1 MSSGRR
7 RGPWRNATG
16 GEGMGK
22 VKFGVGIS
30 LDGFLAGPNA
40 RFEEPLGD
48 AGEKLHEWMFK
59 TAVWQEAHGGEGGAT
74 GRDDDVVRESTEN
87 TGAYLMG
94 RQDVRRRRGRLGG
107 RVVEGLV
114 GRRSAIPR
122 SGLRADPPSA
132 GVASDGGRHHVPLR
146 HGRPGVRAGAGP
158 SRRGRR
164 GRPDR
169 GRRERRAAV
178 PQRGRGRRVPGPRG
192 AHLPGRRRS
201 AVRRPWQRRDQGPTW
216 SGRSSRRWSPT

>member
-1 MSSGRR
+1 
-7 RGPWRNATG
+7 
-16 GEGMGK
+16 MGK

-94 RQDVRRRRGRLGG
+94 RQMFGGGDGDWGDGSWKGWWGDDPPYHVPVFVLTHHPRESLPMEGGTTFHFVTDGPESALEQARAAAGDGDVQIAGGASVVQQYLNAGVVDEFQVHVAPIFLGG
-107 RVVEGLV
+107 
-114 GRRSAIPR
+114 
-122 SGLRADPPSA
+122 
-132 GVASDGGRHHVPLR
+132 
-146 HGRPGVRAGAGP
+146 GVRLFDGLGNDAI
-158 SRRGRR
+158 
-164 GRPDR
+164 
-169 GRRERRAAV
+169 EVEVVRAIESPLV
-178 PQRGRGRRVPGPRG
+178 THLKYRV
-192 AHLPGRRRS
+192 L
-201 AVRRPWQRRDQGPTW
+201 
-216 SGRSSRRWSPT
+216 